1 MGKVLAPLFI
11 PTTNRASEE
20 SRVESKKQATG
31 KGRILE
37 FAYFTKIYFVSIEYI
52 IVDCLGLLSQF
63 TFCN

>member
-31 KGRILE
+31 KGRILV
-37 FAYFTKIYFVSIEYI
+37 FAYFTKIYFKS
-52 IVDCLGLLSQF
+52 
-63 TFCN
+63 